1 MPRVIGLACRPRLH
15 VLDAESVTEPAA
27 LPKGSIQL
35 QRVADDAQPA
45 LAISVVPPMV
55 QTPTHR
61 QAAKC
66 PRIARFPRF
75 AFIAAIL
82 SARRAVAHTK
92 CERPTAAIR
101 VRLLSTGRISRHA
114 RTIRDTVGDILR
126 PRANIIAAAVVFSR
140 LAACNRMAENI
151 GVDQCE
157 QFLVL
162 FDGLRANALPRMT
175 DAIVETAIGARG

>member
-15 VLDAESVTEPAA
+15 VLDADIVTQPAA

-55 QTPTHR
+55 QTPTYR
-61 QAAKC
+61 EAAKG
-66 PRIARFPRF
+66 PRIARFPRL

-114 RTIRDTVGDILR
+114 RTIRDTIGDILG
-126 PRANIIAAAVVFSR
+126 PRTNIIAAAIVFAR

-162 FDGLRANALPRMT
+162 FDGLRANAFPRMT
-175 DAIVETAIGARG
+175 DAIVETAVRARG